1 MDANSIAQEV
11 ANHLR
16 GRDDIGRAEVDSP
29 SEGFS
34 LITLVT
40 QGGAYYE
47 IKVMGTER
55 TEADTAKPEGATQ

>member
-1 MDANSIAQEV
+1 MDANSIAQEI

-16 GRDDIGRAEVDSP
+16 GRDDVGRAEVDSP
-29 SEGFS
+29 SDGFS

-47 IKVMGTER
+47 VKVLGKEDPGKVTA
-55 TEADTAKPEGATQ
+55 EAE